1 MVDGG
6 SAYCCRRV
14 PHENRHIDIVN
25 YVNRDLPWDRSSHR
39 DIDVNLDCVLYDT
52 GHSNRNSHG
61 HLHLHGTLNL
71 LSNHDI
77 IRTWNRNR
85 NRAWNANS

>member
-14 PHENRHIDIVN
+14 PHENRHIDILH
-25 YVNRDLPWDRSSHR
+25 YVNRDLPWYRSCHWN
-39 DIDVNLDCVLYDT
+39 IDVNLNCVCYDT

-77 IRTWNRNR
+77 IRTRNRNR
-85 NRAWNANS
+85 NRAWNANA